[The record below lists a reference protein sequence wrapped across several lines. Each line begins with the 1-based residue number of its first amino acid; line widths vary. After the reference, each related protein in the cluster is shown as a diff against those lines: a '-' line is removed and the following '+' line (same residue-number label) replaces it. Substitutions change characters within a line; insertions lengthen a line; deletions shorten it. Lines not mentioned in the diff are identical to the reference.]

1 MVPLSATSEF
11 LLADARAALRRRVA
25 DVGRT
30 ELSRTFGAWLLSGR
44 ETDAEFVSLVNE
56 AATREG
62 AQQDFQTVA
71 TLGFGLDAGKLG
83 VEQTEALKKGLRR
96 LAGREVVID
105 ALPVAFCSDAVG
117 ILGVALGTKRLAD
130 TDITNLVVK
139 WLTKFLKK
147 SYEAE
152 RTEGWHRCLFA
163 AGDRQLG
170 SPLNLSIPKSPDT
183 ADVRTALLAKGLIE
197 ARDGG
202 PEEDGQQSLRLAM
215 RELPDDLPCDRVA
228 LRLVAVESVIREAV
242 PPLGGKNR
250 GPSQEHRRPLSDRD
264 TRVHDAIGT
273 ERFRTL
279 TNAQIMKETGV
290 RKRLRVDFQ
299 LDTADATKLCLD
311 RIRRTKG
318 YPLSREIVKKR
329 SALK

>member
-1 MVPLSATSEF
+1 MAI
-11 LLADARAALRRRVA
+11 
-25 DVGRT
+25 
-30 ELSRTFGAWLLSGR
+30 
-44 ETDAEFVSLVNE
+44 
-56 AATREG
+56 
-62 AQQDFQTVA
+62 
-71 TLGFGLDAGKLG
+71 LGFGADAGKLG

-105 ALPVAFCSDAVG
+105 ELPVAFASDAVG
-117 ILGVALGTKRLAD
+117 ILGVALGTKGVAD

-139 WLTKFLKK
+139 WVSKFLKK
-147 SYEAE
+147 SYDAE
-152 RTEGWHRCLFA
+152 RTDDWHRSLFA

-183 ADVRTALLAKGLIE
+183 ADVRTALVAKGLIE
-197 ARDGG
+197 ALDGG
-202 PEEDGQQSLRLAM
+202 LEEDGRQSLKLAM
-215 RELPDDLPCDRVA
+215 RELPDDLPCDRAA

-242 PPLGGKNR
+242 PTLGVKN
-250 GPSQEHRRPLSDRD
+250 GEPSPRPRRPLSDRD
-264 TRVHDAIGT
+264 ARVHDAIGM

-290 RKRLRVDFQ
+290 RKRLRIDFQ
-299 LDTADATKLCLD
+299 LESADAAKLCLD
-311 RIRRTKG
+311 RIRRAKG